1 MARDTMS
8 VKTSTDLG
16 TMMASRSQP
25 TVKFG
30 THLTPATRAVLADHA
45 YQSVRALIMDHVL
58 GPGAHVSVDG
68 LARELN
74 VSQTPL
80 REALAWL
87 EAEGLLK
94 KEALRG
100 YFVSPLL
107 SKHELDDLF
116 EFRLRLEPWACARA
130 AERVTAKGRLQLQ
143 RESKS
148 LAVIPGGTN
157 NERYKL
163 LFAHDQRLH
172 QLLFAIAGNT
182 VVAQAYNRAHCHLH
196 LYRLSQRTAV
206 STQTTDEHRRIV
218 SAVIEGNPHEAY
230 GAMEAHLGRS
240 LRRLATGLETS
251 KVLDSEAINGAS
263 IEV

>member
-8 VKTSTDLG
+8 VKTPTDWDG
-16 TMMASRSQP
+16 DRMASRSQP
-25 TVKFG
+25 VMKFG
-30 THLTPATRAVLADHA
+30 AQLTPATRAVLADHA

-87 EAEGLLK
+87 EAEGLLR

-107 SKHELDDLF
+107 SKRELEDLF
-116 EFRLRLEPWACARA
+116 EFRLRLEPWSCARA
-130 AERVTAKGRLQLQ
+130 AERVTAKGRAQLR

-148 LAVIPGGTN
+148 LAIVRGGTDH
-157 NERYKL
+157 EQYKL

-182 VVAQAYNRAHCHLH
+182 VVAQAYDRAHCHLH
-196 LYRLSQRTAV
+196 LYRLSQRTDV
-206 STQTTDEHRRIV
+206 STHTADEHRRIV
-218 SAVIEGNPHEAY
+218 SAVIEGLPDEAY
-230 GAMEAHLGRS
+230 SAMEDHLGRS
-240 LRRLATGLETS
+240 LRRLATVLETNE
-251 KVLDSEAINGAS
+251 VLGQ
-263 IEV
+263 